1 MKRRVKACQAGA
13 LLLGVMCILPFTGC
27 GKETPQ
33 SLAKSMAANLG
44 KVESVE
50 MSVKLDFSAVID
62 MSGISDELG
71 EMEMSMGMDT
81 DMETTLDPAAA
92 YAKGTVSMS
101 IMGQEETQETESYT
115 VIEDGEMV
123 TYTLANGQWMKSVS
137 EEADSDMLNLSLY
150 EAIADGDLEVE
161 MDEDFAS
168 VNDKDAYVLRVNL
181 SGDDLKDFID
191 TSMDST
197 GMLDDDEIDWDD
209 IKAKLKVYVYKDT
222 KMPAKVK
229 LDCKDLGSAMM
240 DASMGSSGGAVEV
253 KKFDLELIFNDYDSV
268 KKIKVPDEA
277 KETATDED
285 YSGILDGLDD
295 EANDLNDGKSGTDG
309 QQPGDTGNTGSA
321 EDDELKPDAD
331 GNYTI
336 NSDEGGHAAVITLM
350 DGQEFSYASDGYLSS
365 MSTDYSKPSVDI
377 TYNFVEYYS
386 LDEMAEDATDCSWMG
401 DYKEYANVTP
411 GQVQEMTVNG
421 MTVYWAKNTYD
432 YDSGYGATHFEEY
445 KGWVQTGDILFSIEV
460 ETYGSDGSQMTVSE
474 KTLEEAFQKV
484 KVS

>member
-1 MKRRVKACQAGA
+1 
-13 LLLGVMCILPFTGC
+13 
-27 GKETPQ
+27 
-33 SLAKSMAANLG
+33 
-44 KVESVE
+44 
-50 MSVKLDFSAVID
+50 
-62 MSGISDELG
+62 
-71 EMEMSMGMDT
+71 
-81 DMETTLDPAAA
+81 
-92 YAKGTVSMS
+92 
-101 IMGQEETQETESYT
+101 
-115 VIEDGEMV
+115 
-123 TYTLANGQWMKSVS
+123 
-137 EEADSDMLNLSLY
+137 
-150 EAIADGDLEVE
+150 
-161 MDEDFAS
+161 
-168 VNDKDAYVLRVNL
+168 
-181 SGDDLKDFID
+181 
-191 TSMDST
+191 
-197 GMLDDDEIDWDD
+197 
-209 IKAKLKVYVYKDT
+209 
-222 KMPAKVK
+222 
-229 LDCKDLGSAMM
+229 MM

-285 YSGILDGLDD
+285 YNGILDGLDD

-386 LDEMAEDATDCSWMG
+386 LDEMAEDATDCSGMG